1 MSLETDLRELMEQ
14 TAAAD
19 YDLAARLRG
28 AVRHDPDAEVD
39 GVTNGSLSTV
49 DLLRVRGRLDG
60 LKEAVLALAREVDA
74 LKRPAE

>member
-1 MSLETDLRELMEQ
+1 MSLETELRELMEQ

-19 YDLAARLRG
+19 YDLAARLRS
-28 AVRHDPDAEVD
+28 AARHDPDATVD

>member
-19 YDLAARLRG
+19 YDLAARLRT
-28 AVRHDPDAEVD
+28 ATRHDPDVEVD
-39 GVTNGSLSTV
+39 GVTNGSLSTI
-49 DLLRVRGRLDG
+49 DLLRIRGRLDG